1 MRRETMNAMR
11 IVSILGLVL
20 GLLVGS
26 AAAQSV
32 QSDFDR
38 TFQFSNLKTFSFA
51 VQNRGVTD
59 PLAADSLND
68 GRIKSGLES
77 QLRINGFRSDAETP
91 DFVIAYHVTTKN
103 KLSVQDYGYGPPRWF
118 GGRNISV
125 NQYSE
130 GTLLV
135 DFIDTKTNQVIWRG
149 RASGT
154 LEMKGVDKKISKSV
168 EKLVKQFVKDTTKKA

>member
-1 MRRETMNAMR
+1 MRAMR
-11 IVSILGLVL
+11 VVNILGLVL

-38 TFQFSNLKTFSFA
+38 SFQFSNLKTFSFA
-51 VQNRGVTD
+51 IQRRGATD

-68 GRIKSGLES
+68 GRIRTGLES
-77 QLRINGFRSDAETP
+77 QLIANGFRMETEKA
-91 DFVIAYHVTTKN
+91 DFVIAYYVTTKN

-118 GGRNISV
+118 GSRDIRV

-130 GTLLV
+130 GTLMV
-135 DFIDTKTNQVIWRG
+135 DFIDVKTNQVIWRG

-154 LEMKGVDKKISKSV
+154 LEMKGVDKKISKST
-168 EKLVKQFVKDTTKKA
+168 EKLVKQFVKDTQKKG

>member
-1 MRRETMNAMR
+1 MKERVMKAMR
-11 IVSILGLVL
+11 VIGVLGMLL
-20 GLLVGS
+20 GLLVVS
-26 AAAQSV
+26 AAAQTV

-38 TFQFSNLKTFSFA
+38 TFNFSNLESFSFV
-51 VQNRGVTD
+51 VQRRGATD
-59 PLAADSLND
+59 PLAGDTLND
-68 GRIKSGLES
+68 GRIRTGLEAN
-77 QLRINGFRSDAETP
+77 LRANGFTMETEKP

-118 GGRNISV
+118 GSRDIRV

-130 GTLLV
+130 GTLMV
-135 DFIDTKTNQVIWRG
+135 DFIDAKSNQVIWRG

-168 EKLVKQFVKDTTKKA
+168 EKLVKQFLKDTQKKG

>member
-1 MRRETMNAMR
+1 MRVVN
-11 IVSILGLVL
+11 ILGLVL

-38 TFQFSNLKTFSFA
+38 SFQFSNLKTFSFA
-51 VQNRGVTD
+51 IQRRGATD

-68 GRIKSGLES
+68 GRIRTGLES
-77 QLRINGFRSDAETP
+77 QLIANGFRMETEKA
-91 DFVIAYHVTTKN
+91 DFVIAYYVTTKN

-118 GGRNISV
+118 GSRDIRV

-130 GTLLV
+130 GTLMV
-135 DFIDTKTNQVIWRG
+135 DFIDVKTSQVIWRG

-154 LEMKGVDKKISKSV
+154 LEMKGVDKKISKST
-168 EKLVKQFVKDTTKKA
+168 EKLVKQFVKDTQKKA

>member
-1 MRRETMNAMR
+1 MKAMR
-11 IVSILGLVL
+11 VVSLLGLVL

-51 VQNRGVTD
+51 VQRRGATD

-68 GRIKSGLES
+68 GRIRTGLES
-77 QLRINGFRSDAETP
+77 QLIANGYHMETEKA
-91 DFVIAYHVTTKN
+91 DFVIAYYVKTKN

-118 GGRNISV
+118 GGRDIRV
-125 NQYSE
+125 NQDTE
-130 GTLLV
+130 GTLMV
-135 DFIDTKTNQVIWRG
+135 DFIDARTNQVVWRG
-149 RASGT
+149 RAVGT
-154 LEMKGVDKKISKSV
+154 LDLKGVDKKISKST
-168 EKLVKQFVKDTTKKA
+168 EKLVKQFVKDTTKKG

>member
-1 MRRETMNAMR
+1 MKTVRMMS
-11 IVSILGLVL
+11 VMGILI
-20 GLLVGS
+20 GLLAAS
-26 AAAQSV
+26 AQAQSV
-32 QSDFDR
+32 QTDYDR
-38 TFQFSNLKTFSFA
+38 SFNFSNLKTFGFA
-51 VQNRGVTD
+51 GQSRSATD
-59 PLAADSLND
+59 PLANDSLND
-68 GRIKSGLES
+68 GRIKAAVES
-77 QLRINGFRSDAETP
+77 QLIANGYRTDVNP
-91 DFVIAYHVTTKN
+91 DFVVVYYVTTKN
-103 KLSVQDYGYGPPRWF
+103 KLSVQDFGYGPPRWF

-168 EKLVKQFVKDTTKKA
+168 EKLVKQFIKDTRK